1 MHFLYFPLFPSFLPP
16 TPRLPTS
23 TSTSPRPPHTHKP
36 SPCRRYC
43 LPSRPA
49 TQPPIDIDV
58 PGDPAI
64 QTPPNFT
71 SIPLQHIQIS
81 RQDLIQVD
89 GDLIRNVYC
98 SLFWIYPARLMIL
111 RETSRNAMR
120 LSDVTER
127 PHHDPTNRS
136 PFQLVRMD
144 DDVEKRYENMK
155 SKTRALSNII

>member
-1 MHFLYFPLFPSFLPP
+1 MPP
-16 TPRLPTS
+16 G
-23 TSTSPRPPHTHKP
+23 
-36 SPCRRYC
+36 CRRYC

-71 SIPLQHIQIS
+71 SMCAMKSSTTYPKIAS
-81 RQDLIQVD
+81 RSDTGRRGSNSQCRLLAVLDLSCAPD
-89 GDLIRNVYC
+89 
-98 SLFWIYPARLMIL
+98 
-111 RETSRNAMR
+111 
-120 LSDVTER
+120 ER